1 MEKLLDVSSDNY
13 ALFLCYHDNIVMFY
27 HAAMEEND
35 EDGDNDLED
44 EEEEDEDALDDLGAA
59 LSATTISS

>member
-1 MEKLLDVSSDNY
+1 
-13 ALFLCYHDNIVMFY
+13 MFN